1 MDIAGR
7 VISGRDL
14 DQGTY
19 TALARTPLE
28 DLFSLMAGADIIRQ
42 AFFQNTVHLCTICN
56 GKSGRCSENCS
67 FCSQSGY
74 ATADIDVYPLLPE
87 SELQKGAVAAM
98 TSGVHRYSIV
108 TSGRGL
114 SDPEVQ
120 QIADAIA
127 GLQPAPLSF
136 CVSLG
141 ILGPDAFKTLKAAGV
156 TRYHHN
162 LETSRSHFPNICTTH
177 SFQDRVDTIKAAQK
191 AGLSVCAGGLFG
203 IGETMEQVLEM
214 ALELKTLDVDA
225 VPVNFLTPI
234 SGTSLAGQKNLT
246 PLRCLKIISLIRY
259 VLPQKDILVC
269 GGRMGNL
276 KLLHPMIFFAGA
288 SGLMTGRYL
297 TTDGNQLE
305 EDLEMIQQVGFEI
318 RR

>member
-7 VISGRDL
+7 VISGSAL
-14 DQGTY
+14 DQDTY

-28 DLFSLMAGADIIRQ
+28 DLFSLMAGADVIRQ

-162 LETSRSHFPNICTTH
+162 LETSRSHFSNICTTH

-234 SGTSLAGQKNLT
+234 SGTPLAGQKNLT

-276 KLLHPMIFFAGA
+276 KLLHPMIFPAGA

-305 EDLEMIQQVGFEI
+305 EDLEMIQQVGFEL